1 MSNLQQ
7 QASDPNYSVW
17 VLASAGTG
25 KTKILTDRFLRLL
38 ITGVEPTNILC
49 LTFTN
54 AASIEMQA
62 RINSK
67 LKHLSLCDAEK
78 LENELFLM
86 SGNKPLPQEIE
97 NAKTL
102 YDKILNSNEPLNIYT
117 IHAFCQKILNTF
129 PLEAGIIPEFKILE
143 ETKLQDIFL
152 NIRNEIYLSDE
163 HNDLIKILLNRFHEI
178 TLQDIFTEIIEQK
191 IKFKKLFTH
200 KTIPKEISNKR
211 LALGEL
217 NNIYDKVKNLFAEYD
232 LEIEP
237 KEIFFTKDGKKR
249 KSLLSKELIRKYPK
263 LLLELEKITSEIY
276 RLDELRRIEELEY
289 HTNLLT
295 KLAYIILEKYDSYK
309 EENNLLDYDDLIYY
323 TEKLL
328 NNKTTHEWL
337 LHKLESEIN
346 HILVDEAQDT
356 SPQQWNIITTLITEF
371 NAVDKPQNVIPRP
384 RHGIQEKIKKDWI
397 PRSSRGM
404 TIFIVGDDKQSIFSF
419 QGADLHNFSL
429 VNEQL
434 KTNLTN
440 ANKKFKNITLECSY
454 RSCAEILQFT
464 HNVLK
469 NIKSSYP
476 GLFLSDNPLI
486 SSFRTHQGS
495 IAVWPLVT
503 SEKQEELFWALPE
516 DYKNS
521 KSAADLL
528 IEKIVNFIQEQ
539 IESKEILPS
548 TVSRI
553 SEKDFM
559 ILVRKR
565 DEFSNNLIKELSK
578 AKLKVEIS
586 DRINLKENLT
596 IMDLIS
602 IAKFVLLSDDD
613 LNLAGL
619 LKSPIIG
626 MNEEQLYELLV
637 NKTDNRPLRK
647 LAYREEFEGDTEHR
661 TASYTSVREDSS
673 TGSTYKLPLEVEFP
687 KRSNSLWDNLSAC
700 EEIYAKLN
708 SLIEIYKI
716 STVENFFD
724 LVVNNLNLR
733 EIYDDDMINELLT
746 LSKNYT
752 NDIDNS
758 LQGFIAWFENNDIYI
773 KRDMEHSDKIRVMTV
788 HGSKGLE
795 APIVILCDS
804 TTLSVSSN
812 KFIWDDKG
820 EVDLFQTSANK
831 EEFEGNTARSTAAYT
846 LVREDAS
853 TGLTYKLP
861 LEASYEIGRMF
872 FSANAAD
879 TPTFLQDLKEA
890 EKLKDLQEYIRLLY
904 VAMTRAKDRLI
915 ICGFSNKATAP
926 ENCWYEIVKQTF
938 D

>member
-17 VLASAGTG
+17 VSASAGTG

-38 ITGVEPTNILC
+38 ITGVEPVNILC

-78 LENELFLM
+78 LDNELFLM

-97 NAKTL
+97 NSKTL
-102 YDKILNSNEPLNIYT
+102 YDKILNSTEPLNIYT
-117 IHAFCQKILNTF
+117 IHAFCQKILKTF
-129 PLEAGIIPEFKILE
+129 PLEAGITPKFKILE

-191 IKFKKLFTH
+191 IKFKKLFIN
-200 KTIPKEISNKR
+200 KQIPKEIYNKR

-249 KSLLSKELIRKYPK
+249 KSFLSKELIRKYPK

-295 KLAYIILEKYDSYK
+295 KLAHIILKKYDSYK
-309 EENNLLDYDDLIYY
+309 QENNLLDYDDLIYY

-371 NAVDKPQNVIPRP
+371 NAANKPNN
-384 RHGIQEKIKKDWI
+384 
-397 PRSSRGM
+397 S
-404 TIFIVGDDKQSIFSF
+404 TFIVGDDKQSIFSF

-469 NIKSSYP
+469 NIKSNYP
-476 GLFLSDNPLI
+476 SLFLSDNPLI
-486 SSFRTHQGS
+486 SSFRTHQGLVT
-495 IAVWPLVT
+495 IWPLVT

-528 IEKIVNFIQEQ
+528 IEKIINFIQEQ

-548 TVSRI
+548 TASRI

-602 IAKFVLLSDDD
+602 VAKFVLLSDDD

-626 MNEEQLYELLV
+626 MNEKQLYELLV
-637 NKTDNRPLRK
+637 NKTD
-647 LAYREEFEGDTEHR
+647 
-661 TASYTSVREDSS
+661 
-673 TGSTYKLPLEVEFP
+673 
-687 KRSNSLWDNLSAC
+687 NSLWDNLSAC

-804 TTLSVSSN
+804 TTLPVSSN
-812 KFIWDDKG
+812 KFIWGDKG
-820 EVDLFQTSANK
+820 E
-831 EEFEGNTARSTAAYT
+831 
-846 LVREDAS
+846 
-853 TGLTYKLP
+853 
-861 LEASYEIGRMF
+861 MF

-879 TPTFLQDLKEA
+879 TPAFLQDLKEA
-890 EKLKDLQEYIRLLY
+890 EKLKDLKEYIRLLY

-915 ICGFSNKATAP
+915 ICGFSNKAAAP

-938 D
+938 N

>member
-17 VLASAGTG
+17 VSASAGTG

-38 ITGVEPTNILC
+38 IMGVEPTNILC

-117 IHAFCQKILNTF
+117 IHAFCQKTLNTF
-129 PLEAGIIPEFKILE
+129 PLEAGITPEFKILE

-191 IKFKKLFTH
+191 IKFKKLFIN
-200 KTIPKEISNKR
+200 KQIPKEISNKR

-249 KSLLSKELIRKYPK
+249 KSLLSKELTRTYPK
-263 LLLELEKITSEIY
+263 LLLELEKIISEIY

-295 KLAYIILEKYDSYK
+295 KLAHIILKKYDSYK
-309 EENNLLDYDDLIYY
+309 EANNLLDYDDLIYY

-371 NAVDKPQNVIPRP
+371 NAVDRQQNVIPWP
-384 RHGIQEKIKKDWI
+384 LHGIQKKIKKDWI
-397 PRSSRGM
+397 PLQARGM

-429 VNEQL
+429 VNECL
-434 KTNLTN
+434 KAKLTS
-440 ANKKFKNITLECSY
+440 ANKKFKNITLEYSY

-469 NIKSSYP
+469 NIKSNYP
-476 GLFLSDNPLI
+476 NLFLSNNPLI
-486 SSFRTHQGS
+486 YSFRTHQGS
-495 IAVWPLVT
+495 ITVWPLIT

-516 DYKNS
+516 DYENS

-528 IEKIVNFIQEQ
+528 IEKIINFIQEQ

-548 TVSRI
+548 TASRI

-578 AKLKVEIS
+578 AKLRVEIS
-586 DRINLKENLT
+586 DRINIKENLT

-626 MNEEQLYELLV
+626 MNEEQLYKLLV
-637 NKTDNRPLRK
+637 NKTD
-647 LAYREEFEGDTEHR
+647 
-661 TASYTSVREDSS
+661 
-673 TGSTYKLPLEVEFP
+673 
-687 KRSNSLWDNLSAC
+687 NSLWDNLSAC

-716 STVENFFD
+716 STVEHFFD

-733 EIYDDDMINELLT
+733 EIYDDTMINELLT
-746 LSKNYT
+746 LSKNYA

-804 TTLSVSSN
+804 TTLPVSSN

-820 EVDLFQTSANK
+820 E
-831 EEFEGNTARSTAAYT
+831 
-846 LVREDAS
+846 
-853 TGLTYKLP
+853 
-861 LEASYEIGRMF
+861 MF
-872 FSANAAD
+872 FSANIVD
-879 TPTFLQDLKEA
+879 TPEFLQELKEA

-915 ICGFSNKATAP
+915 ICGFSNKAAAP
-926 ENCWYEIVKQTF
+926 ENCWYEIAKQTF

>member
-1 MSNLQQ
+1 MSDLQRE
-7 QASDPNYSVW
+7 ASDPNYSVW
-17 VLASAGTG
+17 VSASAGTG

-38 ITGVEPTNILC
+38 ITGVEPSNILC

-54 AASIEMQA
+54 AAAIEMQV
-62 RINSK
+62 RINSR
-67 LKHLSLCDAEK
+67 LKYLSLCNAEK
-78 LENELFLM
+78 LEEALFLM
-86 SGNKPLPQEIE
+86 SGNKPSPQDTE

-102 YDKILNSNEPLNIYT
+102 YDKILNSNKLLNIYT

-129 PLEAGIIPEFKILE
+129 PLEASITPEFTILE

-163 HNDLIKILLNRFHEI
+163 HNDLMKILLNRFHEI
-178 TLQDIFTEIIEQK
+178 TLQDIFTEIIEQQ
-191 IKFKKLFTH
+191 IKFRKLFIN
-200 KTIPKEISNKR
+200 KQIPKEISNKR

-232 LEIEP
+232 VEIAP

-295 KLAYIILEKYDSYK
+295 KLAHIILKKYDSYK
-309 EENNLLDYDDLIYY
+309 KENNLLDYDDLIYY

-328 NNKTTHEWL
+328 NNKTTHKWL

-356 SPQQWNIITTLITEF
+356 SLSQWNIITTLITEF
-371 NAVDKPQNVIPRP
+371 NAVERP
-384 RHGIQEKIKKDWI
+384 NN
-397 PRSSRGM
+397 SV
-404 TIFIVGDDKQSIFSF
+404 FIVGDDKQSIFSF
-419 QGADLHNFSL
+419 QGADLRNFNL
-429 VNEQL
+429 VNERL
-434 KTNLTN
+434 KANLTN
-440 ANKKFKNITLECSY
+440 ANKKFKNITLEYSY
-454 RSCAEILQFT
+454 RSCTEILQFT
-464 HNVLK
+464 YNVLK
-469 NIKSSYP
+469 NIKSNYP
-476 GLFLSDNPLI
+476 SLFLANNPLI

-495 IAVWPLVT
+495 VTVWPLVT

-516 DYKNS
+516 DYENS

-528 IEKIVNFIQEQ
+528 IEKIVNFIKEQ
-539 IESKEILPS
+539 IESEEILPS
-548 TVSRI
+548 TANRI

-578 AKLKVEIS
+578 AKLKVEAS
-586 DRINLKENLT
+586 DRMNLKENLT

-602 IAKFVLLSDDD
+602 LAKFVLLPDDD

-626 MNEEQLYELLV
+626 ISEQQLYELLV
-637 NKTDNRPLRK
+637 NKN
-647 LAYREEFEGDTEHR
+647 E
-661 TASYTSVREDSS
+661 
-673 TGSTYKLPLEVEFP
+673 
-687 KRSNSLWDNLSAC
+687 NSLWDILSSH
-700 EEIYAKLN
+700 EEIYNKLD
-708 SLIEIYKI
+708 SLIAIYKI
-716 STVENFFD
+716 SIVENFFD
-724 LVVNNLNLR
+724 LVVHNLNLR
-733 EIYDDDMINELLT
+733 ELYDNDSDDMINELLT
-746 LSKNYT
+746 LSKNYA

-758 LQGFIAWFENNDIYI
+758 LQGFVTWFENNDIYI
-773 KRDMEHSDKIRVMTV
+773 KRDIEHSDKIRVMTV

-795 APIVILCDS
+795 TPIVILCDS
-804 TTLSVSSN
+804 TTLPISSN

-820 EVDLFQTSANK
+820 E
-831 EEFEGNTARSTAAYT
+831 
-846 LVREDAS
+846 
-853 TGLTYKLP
+853 
-861 LEASYEIGRMF
+861 MF

-879 TPTFLQDLKEA
+879 TPEFLQELKEA

-915 ICGFSNKATAP
+915 IYGFSNKSTTP
-926 ENCWYEIVKQTF
+926 ENCWYEIAKQTC
-938 D
+938 DQSLN

>member
-1 MSNLQQ
+1 MSDLQQ

-17 VLASAGTG
+17 VSASAGTG

-38 ITGVEPTNILC
+38 ITGVEPSNILC

-54 AASIEMQA
+54 AAAIEMQA
-62 RINSK
+62 RINSR
-67 LKHLSLCDAEK
+67 LKYLSLCNAEK
-78 LENELFLM
+78 LEEKLFLM
-86 SGNKPLPQEIE
+86 SGNKPSPQETE

-117 IHAFCQKILNTF
+117 IHAFCQKILKTF
-129 PLEAGIIPEFKILE
+129 PVEADITPEFKILE

-191 IKFKKLFTH
+191 IKFKKLFINTQ
-200 KTIPKEISNKR
+200 IPKEIYNKR
-211 LALGEL
+211 LALEEL

-295 KLAYIILEKYDSYK
+295 KLAHIILTKYDSYK

-356 SPQQWNIITTLITEF
+356 SPLQWNIITTLITEF
-371 NAVDKPQNVIPRP
+371 NAAYKPQNVIPWLD
-384 RHGIQEKIKKDWI
+384 HGIQEKIKKDWI
-397 PRSSRGM
+397 PLQARGM

-429 VNEQL
+429 VNEKL
-434 KTNLTN
+434 KANLTN
-440 ANKKFKNITLECSY
+440 ANKKFKNITLEYSY

-469 NIKSSYP
+469 NIKSDYP
-476 GLFLSDNPLI
+476 NLFPSDNPLI
-486 SSFRTHQGS
+486 SSFRTHQG
-495 IAVWPLVT
+495 IVTVWPLVT
-503 SEKQEELFWALPE
+503 SEKQEELFWVLPE
-516 DYKNS
+516 DYENS

-528 IEKIVNFIQEQ
+528 IEKIVNFIKEQ
-539 IESKEILPS
+539 IESEEILPS
-548 TVSRI
+548 TANRI

-586 DRINLKENLT
+586 DRMNLKENLT
-596 IMDLIS
+596 IMDLMS
-602 IAKFVLLSDDD
+602 VAKFVLLPDDD

-619 LKSPIIG
+619 LKSPIID
-626 MNEEQLYELLV
+626 MNEQQLYELLV
-637 NKTDNRPLRK
+637 NKND
-647 LAYREEFEGDTEHR
+647 
-661 TASYTSVREDSS
+661 
-673 TGSTYKLPLEVEFP
+673 
-687 KRSNSLWDNLSAC
+687 NSLWDNLSAY

-724 LVVNNLNLR
+724 LAVNNLNLR
-733 EIYDDDMINELLT
+733 ENLNAYNGDDSNNIINELLT
-746 LSKNYT
+746 LSKNYV

-758 LQGFIAWFENNDIYI
+758 LQGFVAWFENNDIYI
-773 KRDMEHSDKIRVMTV
+773 KHDMEHSDKIRVMTV

-804 TTLSVSSN
+804 TTLPVSSN

-820 EVDLFQTSANK
+820 E
-831 EEFEGNTARSTAAYT
+831 
-846 LVREDAS
+846 
-853 TGLTYKLP
+853 
-861 LEASYEIGRMF
+861 MF

-879 TPTFLQDLKEA
+879 TPRFLQELKEA

-904 VAMTRAKDRLI
+904 VAMTRAKDQLI
-915 ICGFSNKATAP
+915 ICGFSNKAAIP
-926 ENCWYEIVKQTF
+926 ENCWYEITKKTF
-938 D
+938 N

>member
-7 QASDPNYSVW
+7 QASDPNTSVW
-17 VLASAGTG
+17 VSASAGTG

-38 ITGVEPTNILC
+38 ITGVEPANILC

-62 RINSK
+62 RINSR
-67 LKHLSLCDAEK
+67 LKHLSLCDTKK
-78 LENELFLM
+78 LEEELFLI

-129 PLEAGIIPEFKILE
+129 PLEAGITPEFKILE

-152 NIRNEIYLSDE
+152 NIRNKIYLNDE

-200 KTIPKEISNKR
+200 KTIPNEIYNKR

-249 KSLLSKELIRKYPK
+249 KSLLSKELTRKYPK
-263 LLLELEKITSEIY
+263 LLLELEKIISEIY
-276 RLDELRRIEELEY
+276 RLEELRRIEELEY

-295 KLAYIILEKYDSYK
+295 KLAYIILKKYDSYK

-371 NAVDKPQNVIPRP
+371 NAVDKPSN
-384 RHGIQEKIKKDWI
+384 
-397 PRSSRGM
+397 S
-404 TIFIVGDDKQSIFSF
+404 TFIVGDDKQSIFSF

-440 ANKKFKNITLECSY
+440 ANKKVKNITLECSY

-469 NIKSSYP
+469 NIKSNYP
-476 GLFLSDNPLI
+476 DLFLSDNPLI

-495 IAVWPLVT
+495 ITVWSLVT
-503 SEKQEELFWALPE
+503 IEKQEELFWALPE

-521 KSAADLL
+521 KSVADLL
-528 IEKIVNFIQEQ
+528 IEKIVNFIKGQ

-548 TVSRI
+548 TSSRI

-565 DEFSNNLIKELSK
+565 DEFSNNLIKELNQ

-596 IMDLIS
+596 IMDLMS
-602 IAKFVLLSDDD
+602 VAKFVLLPEDD

-626 MNEEQLYELLV
+626 MNEQQLYELLV
-637 NKTDNRPLRK
+637 NKND
-647 LAYREEFEGDTEHR
+647 
-661 TASYTSVREDSS
+661 
-673 TGSTYKLPLEVEFP
+673 
-687 KRSNSLWDNLSAC
+687 NSLWDNLSAC

-716 STVENFFD
+716 STAKDFFD

-804 TTLSVSSN
+804 TTLPVSSN

-820 EVDLFQTSANK
+820 E
-831 EEFEGNTARSTAAYT
+831 
-846 LVREDAS
+846 
-853 TGLTYKLP
+853 
-861 LEASYEIGRMF
+861 MF

-879 TPTFLQDLKEA
+879 IPAFLQDLKEA

-915 ICGFSNKATAP
+915 ICGFSNKAAAP

-938 D
+938 N

>member
-17 VLASAGTG
+17 VSASAGTG

-38 ITGVEPTNILC
+38 ITGVEPSNILC

-129 PLEAGIIPEFKILE
+129 PLEAGITPEFKILE

-200 KTIPKEISNKR
+200 KTIPEEINNKR
-211 LALGEL
+211 FALGEL

-237 KEIFFTKDGKKR
+237 KEVFFTKDGKKR
-249 KSLLSKELIRKYPK
+249 KSFLSKELIRKYPK

-295 KLAYIILEKYDSYK
+295 KLAYIILKKYDSYK

-337 LHKLESEIN
+337 LHKLENEIN

-356 SPQQWNIITTLITEF
+356 SPVQWNIITILITEF
-371 NAVDKPQNVIPRP
+371 NAADKPSN
-384 RHGIQEKIKKDWI
+384 
-397 PRSSRGM
+397 S
-404 TIFIVGDDKQSIFSF
+404 TFIVGDDKQSIFSF

-434 KTNLTN
+434 KANLTN

-454 RSCAEILQFT
+454 RSCVEILQFT

-469 NIKSSYP
+469 NIKSNYP
-476 GLFLSDNPLI
+476 SLFLSDNPLI
-486 SSFRTHQGS
+486 SSFPTHQGS
-495 IAVWPLVT
+495 VTVWPLVT

-516 DYKNS
+516 DYENS

-539 IESKEILPS
+539 IKNEEILPS

-578 AKLKVEIS
+578 AKLKVEAS
-586 DRINLKENLT
+586 DRVNLKENLT
-596 IMDLIS
+596 IMDLMS
-602 IAKFVLLSDDD
+602 VAKFVLLPDDD

-626 MNEEQLYELLV
+626 ISERQLYELLV
-637 NKTDNRPLRK
+637 NKND
-647 LAYREEFEGDTEHR
+647 
-661 TASYTSVREDSS
+661 
-673 TGSTYKLPLEVEFP
+673 
-687 KRSNSLWDNLSAC
+687 NSLWDILSSH
-700 EEIYAKLN
+700 EDIYNKLT

-733 EIYDDDMINELLT
+733 EIYDDDSDDMINELLT
-746 LSKNYT
+746 LSKNYA

-758 LQGFIAWFENNDIYI
+758 LQGFVAWFENNDIYI

-804 TTLSVSSN
+804 TTLPISSN

-820 EVDLFQTSANK
+820 EVDLLHNEANK

-846 LVREDAS
+846 LVRADAS

-861 LEASYEIGRMF
+861 LEASYERGRMF

-879 TPTFLQDLKEA
+879 TPAFLQDLKEA

>member
-1 MSNLQQ
+1 MSDLQRD
-7 QASDPNYSVW
+7 ASDPNYSVW
-17 VLASAGTG
+17 VSASAGTG

-38 ITGVEPTNILC
+38 ITGVEPSNILC

-54 AASIEMQA
+54 AAAIEMQV
-62 RINSK
+62 RINSR
-67 LKHLSLCDAEK
+67 LKYLSLCNAEK
-78 LENELFLM
+78 LEAALFLM
-86 SGNKPLPQEIE
+86 SGNKPSPQDTE

-102 YDKILNSNEPLNIYT
+102 YDKILNSNKLLNIYT

-129 PLEAGIIPEFKILE
+129 PLEAGITPEFTILE

-163 HNDLIKILLNRFHEI
+163 HNDLMKILLNRFHEI
-178 TLQDIFTEIIEQK
+178 TLQDIFTEIIEQQ
-191 IKFKKLFTH
+191 IKFRKLFIN
-200 KTIPKEISNKR
+200 KQIPKEISNKR

-232 LEIEP
+232 VEIAP

-295 KLAYIILEKYDSYK
+295 KLAHIILKKYDSYK

-328 NNKTTHEWL
+328 NNKTTHKWL

-356 SPQQWNIITTLITEF
+356 SLSQWNIITTLITEF
-371 NAVDKPQNVIPRP
+371 NAVERP
-384 RHGIQEKIKKDWI
+384 NN
-397 PRSSRGM
+397 SV
-404 TIFIVGDDKQSIFSF
+404 FIVGDDKQSIFSF
-419 QGADLHNFSL
+419 QGADLRNFNL
-429 VNEQL
+429 VNERL
-434 KTNLTN
+434 KANLTN
-440 ANKKFKNITLECSY
+440 ANKKFKNITLEYSY
-454 RSCAEILQFT
+454 RSCTEILQFT
-464 HNVLK
+464 YNVLK
-469 NIKSSYP
+469 NIKSNYP
-476 GLFLSDNPLI
+476 SLFLANNPLI

-495 IAVWPLVT
+495 VTVWPLVT

-516 DYKNS
+516 DYENS

-528 IEKIVNFIQEQ
+528 IEKIVNFIKEQ
-539 IESKEILPS
+539 IESEEILPS
-548 TVSRI
+548 TANRI

-578 AKLKVEIS
+578 AKLKVEVS
-586 DRINLKENLT
+586 DRMNLKENLT

-602 IAKFVLLSDDD
+602 LAKFVLLPDDD

-626 MNEEQLYELLV
+626 ISEQQLYALLV
-637 NKTDNRPLRK
+637 NKS
-647 LAYREEFEGDTEHR
+647 E
-661 TASYTSVREDSS
+661 
-673 TGSTYKLPLEVEFP
+673 
-687 KRSNSLWDNLSAC
+687 NSLWDILSSH
-700 EEIYAKLN
+700 EEIYNKLD
-708 SLIEIYKI
+708 SLIAIYKI
-716 STVENFFD
+716 SIVENFFD
-724 LVVNNLNLR
+724 LVVHNLNLR
-733 EIYDDDMINELLT
+733 ELYDDDSDDMINELLT
-746 LSKNYT
+746 LSKNYA

-758 LQGFIAWFENNDIYI
+758 LQGFVAWFENNDIYI
-773 KRDMEHSDKIRVMTV
+773 KRDIEHSDKIRVMTV

-795 APIVILCDS
+795 TPIVILCDS
-804 TTLSVSSN
+804 TTLPISSN

-820 EVDLFQTSANK
+820 E
-831 EEFEGNTARSTAAYT
+831 
-846 LVREDAS
+846 
-853 TGLTYKLP
+853 
-861 LEASYEIGRMF
+861 MF

-879 TPTFLQDLKEA
+879 TPEFLQELKEA

-915 ICGFSNKATAP
+915 ICGFSNKSTTP
-926 ENCWYEIVKQTF
+926 KNCWYEIAKQTC
-938 D
+938 DQSLN

>member
-1 MSNLQQ
+1 MSDLQRD
-7 QASDPNYSVW
+7 ASDPNYSVW
-17 VLASAGTG
+17 VSASAGTG

-38 ITGVEPTNILC
+38 ITGVEPSNILC

-54 AASIEMQA
+54 AAAIEMQV
-62 RINSK
+62 RINSR
-67 LKHLSLCDAEK
+67 LKYLSLCNAEK
-78 LENELFLM
+78 LEAALFLM
-86 SGNKPLPQEIE
+86 SGNKPSPQDTE

-102 YDKILNSNEPLNIYT
+102 YDKILNSNKLLNIYT

-129 PLEAGIIPEFKILE
+129 PLEAGITPEFTILE

-163 HNDLIKILLNRFHEI
+163 HNDLMNILLNRFHEI
-178 TLQDIFTEIIEQK
+178 TLQDIFTEIIEQQ
-191 IKFKKLFTH
+191 IKFRKLFIN
-200 KTIPKEISNKR
+200 KQIPKEISNKR

-232 LEIEP
+232 VEIAP

-295 KLAYIILEKYDSYK
+295 KLAHIILKKYDSYK

-328 NNKTTHEWL
+328 NNKTTHKWL

-356 SPQQWNIITTLITEF
+356 SLSQWNIITTLITEF
-371 NAVDKPQNVIPRP
+371 NAVERP
-384 RHGIQEKIKKDWI
+384 NN
-397 PRSSRGM
+397 SV
-404 TIFIVGDDKQSIFSF
+404 FIVGDDKQSIFSF
-419 QGADLHNFSL
+419 QGADLRNFNL
-429 VNEQL
+429 VNERL
-434 KTNLTN
+434 KANLTN
-440 ANKKFKNITLECSY
+440 ANKKFKNITLEYSY
-454 RSCAEILQFT
+454 RSCTEILQFT
-464 HNVLK
+464 YNVLK
-469 NIKSSYP
+469 NIKSNYP
-476 GLFLSDNPLI
+476 SLFLANNPLI

-495 IAVWPLVT
+495 VTVWPLVT

-516 DYKNS
+516 DYENS

-528 IEKIVNFIQEQ
+528 IEKIVNFIKEQ
-539 IESKEILPS
+539 IESEEILPS
-548 TVSRI
+548 TANRI

-578 AKLKVEIS
+578 AKLKVEVS
-586 DRINLKENLT
+586 DRMNLKENLT

-602 IAKFVLLSDDD
+602 LAKFVLLPDDD

-626 MNEEQLYELLV
+626 ISEQQLYALLV
-637 NKTDNRPLRK
+637 NKS
-647 LAYREEFEGDTEHR
+647 E
-661 TASYTSVREDSS
+661 
-673 TGSTYKLPLEVEFP
+673 
-687 KRSNSLWDNLSAC
+687 NSLWDILSSH
-700 EEIYAKLN
+700 EEIYNKLD
-708 SLIEIYKI
+708 SLIAIYKI
-716 STVENFFD
+716 SIVENFFD
-724 LVVNNLNLR
+724 LVVHNLNLR
-733 EIYDDDMINELLT
+733 ELYDDDSDDMINELLT
-746 LSKNYT
+746 LSKNYA

-758 LQGFIAWFENNDIYI
+758 LQGFVAWFENNDIYI
-773 KRDMEHSDKIRVMTV
+773 KRDIEHSDKIRVMTV

-795 APIVILCDS
+795 TPIVILCDS
-804 TTLSVSSN
+804 TTLPISSN

-820 EVDLFQTSANK
+820 E
-831 EEFEGNTARSTAAYT
+831 
-846 LVREDAS
+846 
-853 TGLTYKLP
+853 
-861 LEASYEIGRMF
+861 MF

-879 TPTFLQDLKEA
+879 TPEFLQELKEA

-915 ICGFSNKATAP
+915 ICGFSNKSTTP
-926 ENCWYEIVKQTF
+926 KNCWYEIAKQTC
-938 D
+938 DQSLN

>member
-1 MSNLQQ
+1 MSDLQRE
-7 QASDPNYSVW
+7 ASDPNYSVW
-17 VLASAGTG
+17 VSASAGTG

-38 ITGVEPTNILC
+38 ITGVEPSNILC

-54 AASIEMQA
+54 AAAIEMQV
-62 RINSK
+62 RINSR
-67 LKHLSLCDAEK
+67 LKYLSLCNAEK
-78 LENELFLM
+78 LEEALFLM
-86 SGNKPLPQEIE
+86 SGNKPSPQETE

-102 YDKILNSNEPLNIYT
+102 YDKILNSNKLLNIYT

-129 PLEAGIIPEFKILE
+129 PLEAGITPEFKILE

-163 HNDLIKILLNRFHEI
+163 HNDLIKNLLNRFHEI

-191 IKFKKLFTH
+191 IKFRKLFIN
-200 KTIPKEISNKR
+200 KQIPKEISNKR

-232 LEIEP
+232 VEIAP

-249 KSLLSKELIRKYPK
+249 QSLLSKELIRKYPK

-295 KLAYIILEKYDSYK
+295 KLAHIILKKYDSYK

-328 NNKTTHEWL
+328 NNKTTHKWL
-337 LHKLESEIN
+337 LHKLENEIN
-346 HILVDEAQDT
+346 HILIDEAQDT
-356 SPQQWNIITTLITEF
+356 SPPQWNIITTLITEF
-371 NAVDKPQNVIPRP
+371 NAVERP
-384 RHGIQEKIKKDWI
+384 NN
-397 PRSSRGM
+397 SV
-404 TIFIVGDDKQSIFSF
+404 FIVGDDKQSIFSF
-419 QGADLHNFSL
+419 QGADLHNFNL
-429 VNEQL
+429 LNERL
-434 KTNLTN
+434 KANLTN
-440 ANKKFKNITLECSY
+440 ANKKFKNITLEYSY
-454 RSCAEILQFT
+454 RSCTEILQFT
-464 HNVLK
+464 YNVLK
-469 NIKSSYP
+469 NIKSNYP
-476 GLFLSDNPLI
+476 SLFLSNNPLI

-495 IAVWPLVT
+495 VTVWPLVT
-503 SEKQEELFWALPE
+503 SEKQEELFWALPA
-516 DYKNS
+516 DYENS

-528 IEKIVNFIQEQ
+528 IEKIVNFIKEQ
-539 IESKEILPS
+539 IESEEILPS
-548 TVSRI
+548 TANRI

-578 AKLKVEIS
+578 AKLKVEVS
-586 DRINLKENLT
+586 DRMNLKENLT

-602 IAKFVLLSDDD
+602 LAKFVLLPDDD
-613 LNLAGL
+613 LNLACL

-626 MNEEQLYELLV
+626 ISEQQLYKLLV
-637 NKTDNRPLRK
+637 NKS
-647 LAYREEFEGDTEHR
+647 E
-661 TASYTSVREDSS
+661 
-673 TGSTYKLPLEVEFP
+673 
-687 KRSNSLWDNLSAC
+687 NSLWDILSSH
-700 EEIYAKLN
+700 EEIYNKLD

-716 STVENFFD
+716 SIVENFFD
-724 LVVNNLNLR
+724 LVVHNLNLR
-733 EIYDDDMINELLT
+733 EIYDDDSDDMINELLT
-746 LSKNYT
+746 LSKNYA

-758 LQGFIAWFENNDIYI
+758 LQGFVAWFENNDIYI

-795 APIVILCDS
+795 TPIVILCDS
-804 TTLSVSSN
+804 TTLPISSN

-820 EVDLFQTSANK
+820 E
-831 EEFEGNTARSTAAYT
+831 
-846 LVREDAS
+846 
-853 TGLTYKLP
+853 
-861 LEASYEIGRMF
+861 MF

-879 TPTFLQDLKEA
+879 TPEFLQKLKEA

-915 ICGFSNKATAP
+915 ICGFSNKSTTP
-926 ENCWYEIVKQTF
+926 ENCWYEIAKQTCDKF
-938 D
+938 LN

>member
-1 MSNLQQ
+1 MSDLQRE
-7 QASDPNYSVW
+7 ASDPNYSVW
-17 VLASAGTG
+17 VSASAGTG

-38 ITGVEPTNILC
+38 ITGVEPSNILC

-54 AASIEMQA
+54 AAAIEMQV
-62 RINSK
+62 RINSR
-67 LKHLSLCDAEK
+67 LQYLSLCNAEK
-78 LENELFLM
+78 LEEALFLM
-86 SGNKPLPQEIE
+86 SGNKPSPQDTE

-102 YDKILNSNEPLNIYT
+102 YDKILNSNKLLNIYT

-129 PLEAGIIPEFKILE
+129 PSEAGITPEFTILE

-163 HNDLIKILLNRFHEI
+163 HNDLMKILLNRFHEI
-178 TLQDIFTEIIEQK
+178 TLQDIFTEIIEQQ
-191 IKFKKLFTH
+191 IKFRKLFIN
-200 KTIPKEISNKR
+200 KQIPKEISNKR

-232 LEIEP
+232 VEIAP

-295 KLAYIILEKYDSYK
+295 KLAHIILKKYDSYK

-328 NNKTTHEWL
+328 NNKTTHKWL

-356 SPQQWNIITTLITEF
+356 SLSQWNIITTLITEF
-371 NAVDKPQNVIPRP
+371 NAVERP
-384 RHGIQEKIKKDWI
+384 NN
-397 PRSSRGM
+397 SV
-404 TIFIVGDDKQSIFSF
+404 FIVGDDKQSIFSF
-419 QGADLHNFSL
+419 QGADLRNFNL
-429 VNEQL
+429 VNERL
-434 KTNLTN
+434 KANLTN
-440 ANKKFKNITLECSY
+440 ANKKFKNITLEYSY
-454 RSCAEILQFT
+454 RSCTEILQFT
-464 HNVLK
+464 YNVLK
-469 NIKSSYP
+469 NIKSNYP
-476 GLFLSDNPLI
+476 SLFLANNPLI

-495 IAVWPLVT
+495 VTVWPLVT

-516 DYKNS
+516 DYENS

-528 IEKIVNFIQEQ
+528 IEKIVNFIKEQ
-539 IESKEILPS
+539 IESEEILPS
-548 TVSRI
+548 TANRI

-578 AKLKVEIS
+578 AKLKVEVS
-586 DRINLKENLT
+586 DRMNLKENLT

-602 IAKFVLLSDDD
+602 LAKFVLLPDDD

-626 MNEEQLYELLV
+626 ISEQQLYELLV
-637 NKTDNRPLRK
+637 NKS
-647 LAYREEFEGDTEHR
+647 E
-661 TASYTSVREDSS
+661 
-673 TGSTYKLPLEVEFP
+673 
-687 KRSNSLWDNLSAC
+687 NSLWDILPSH
-700 EEIYAKLN
+700 EEIYNKLD

-716 STVENFFD
+716 SIVENFFD
-724 LVVNNLNLR
+724 LVVHNLNLR
-733 EIYDDDMINELLT
+733 ELYDDDSDDMINELLT
-746 LSKNYT
+746 LSKNYA

-758 LQGFIAWFENNDIYI
+758 LQGFVAWFENNDIYI
-773 KRDMEHSDKIRVMTV
+773 KRDIEHSDKIRVMTV

-795 APIVILCDS
+795 TPIVILCDS
-804 TTLSVSSN
+804 TTLPISSN

-820 EVDLFQTSANK
+820 E
-831 EEFEGNTARSTAAYT
+831 
-846 LVREDAS
+846 
-853 TGLTYKLP
+853 
-861 LEASYEIGRMF
+861 MF

-879 TPTFLQDLKEA
+879 TPEFLQELKEA

-915 ICGFSNKATAP
+915 ICGFSNKSTTP
-926 ENCWYEIVKQTF
+926 KNCWYEIAKQTC
-938 D
+938 DQSLN

>member
-1 MSNLQQ
+1 MSDLQRE
-7 QASDPNYSVW
+7 ASDPNYSVW
-17 VLASAGTG
+17 VSASAGTG

-38 ITGVEPTNILC
+38 ITGVEPSNILC

-54 AASIEMQA
+54 AAAIEMQV
-62 RINSK
+62 RINSR
-67 LKHLSLCDAEK
+67 LKYLSLCNAEK
-78 LENELFLM
+78 LEEALFLM
-86 SGNKPLPQEIE
+86 SGNKPSPQDTE

-102 YDKILNSNEPLNIYT
+102 YDKILNSNKLLNIYT

-129 PLEAGIIPEFKILE
+129 PSEAGITPEFTILE

-163 HNDLIKILLNRFHEI
+163 HNDLMKILLNRFHEI
-178 TLQDIFTEIIEQK
+178 TLQDIFTEIIEQQ
-191 IKFKKLFTH
+191 IKFRKLFIN
-200 KTIPKEISNKR
+200 KQIPKEISNKR

-232 LEIEP
+232 VEIAP

-295 KLAYIILEKYDSYK
+295 KLAHIILKKYDSYK

-328 NNKTTHEWL
+328 NNKTTHKWL

-356 SPQQWNIITTLITEF
+356 SLSQWNIITTLITEF
-371 NAVDKPQNVIPRP
+371 NAVERP
-384 RHGIQEKIKKDWI
+384 NN
-397 PRSSRGM
+397 SV
-404 TIFIVGDDKQSIFSF
+404 FIVGDDKQSIFSF
-419 QGADLHNFSL
+419 QGADLRNFNL
-429 VNEQL
+429 VNERL
-434 KTNLTN
+434 KANLTN
-440 ANKKFKNITLECSY
+440 ANKKFKNITLEYSY
-454 RSCAEILQFT
+454 RSCTEILQFT
-464 HNVLK
+464 YNVLK
-469 NIKSSYP
+469 NIKSNYP
-476 GLFLSDNPLI
+476 SLFLANNPLI

-495 IAVWPLVT
+495 VTVWPLVT

-516 DYKNS
+516 DYENS

-528 IEKIVNFIQEQ
+528 IEKIVNFIKEQ
-539 IESKEILPS
+539 IESEEILPS
-548 TVSRI
+548 TANRI

-578 AKLKVEIS
+578 AKLKVEVS
-586 DRINLKENLT
+586 DRMNLKENLT

-602 IAKFVLLSDDD
+602 LAKFVLLPDDD

-626 MNEEQLYELLV
+626 ISEQQLYKLLV
-637 NKTDNRPLRK
+637 NK
-647 LAYREEFEGDTEHR
+647 RE
-661 TASYTSVREDSS
+661 
-673 TGSTYKLPLEVEFP
+673 
-687 KRSNSLWDNLSAC
+687 NSLWDILPSH
-700 EEIYAKLN
+700 EEIYNKLD
-708 SLIEIYKI
+708 SLIEIYKTSI
-716 STVENFFD
+716 VENFFD
-724 LVVNNLNLR
+724 LVVHNLNLR
-733 EIYDDDMINELLT
+733 ELYDDDSDDMINELLT
-746 LSKNYT
+746 LSKNYA

-758 LQGFIAWFENNDIYI
+758 LQGFVAWFENNDIYI
-773 KRDMEHSDKIRVMTV
+773 KRDIEHSDKIRVMTV

-795 APIVILCDS
+795 TPIVILCDS
-804 TTLSVSSN
+804 TTLPISSN

-820 EVDLFQTSANK
+820 E
-831 EEFEGNTARSTAAYT
+831 
-846 LVREDAS
+846 
-853 TGLTYKLP
+853 
-861 LEASYEIGRMF
+861 MF

-879 TPTFLQDLKEA
+879 TPEFLQELKEA

-915 ICGFSNKATAP
+915 ICGFSNKSTTP
-926 ENCWYEIVKQTF
+926 KNCWYEIAKQTC
-938 D
+938 DQSLN

>member
-1 MSNLQQ
+1 MSDLQRE
-7 QASDPNYSVW
+7 ASDPNYSVW
-17 VLASAGTG
+17 VSASAGTG

-38 ITGVEPTNILC
+38 IKGVEPSNILC

-54 AASIEMQA
+54 AAAVEMQA

-67 LKHLSLCDAEK
+67 LKHLSLCNAEK
-78 LENELFLM
+78 LEEELFLM
-86 SGNKPLPQEIE
+86 LGNKPLSQEIE

-117 IHAFCQKILNTF
+117 IHAFCQKILKTF
-129 PLEAGIIPEFKILE
+129 PLEAGITPEFKILE

-200 KTIPKEISNKR
+200 ETIPEEIQNKR

-217 NNIYDKVKNLFAEYD
+217 NNIYDKVKNLFVEYD

-249 KSLLSKELIRKYPK
+249 KSFLSKELIRKYPK

-295 KLAYIILEKYDSYK
+295 KLAYIILKKYDSYK

-328 NNKTTHEWL
+328 NNKATHEWL

-356 SPQQWNIITTLITEF
+356 SPPQWNIITTLITEF
-371 NAVDKPQNVIPRP
+371 NAIDKPNNSV
-384 RHGIQEKIKKDWI
+384 
-397 PRSSRGM
+397 
-404 TIFIVGDDKQSIFSF
+404 FIVGDDKQSIFSF
-419 QGADLHNFSL
+419 QGADLRNFSL

-434 KTNLTN
+434 KANLTH
-440 ANKKFKNITLECSY
+440 ANKKFKNITLEYSY

-464 HNVLK
+464 HYVLK
-469 NIKSSYP
+469 NIKSDYP
-476 GLFLSDNPLI
+476 NLFFPDNPLI
-486 SSFRTHQGS
+486 SSFRTHQGTVT
-495 IAVWPLVT
+495 VWPLVT

-516 DYKNS
+516 DYENS

-528 IEKIVNFIQEQ
+528 IEKIVNFIKEK

-548 TVSRI
+548 TICAMKSGYTKINLEKSKESVSQGAERILNVQHPRDYKDDSANFSSSLSI

-565 DEFSNNLIKELSK
+565 DKFSNNLIKELSK

-586 DRINLKENLT
+586 DRINLKDHLS
-596 IMDLIS
+596 IMDLMS
-602 IAKFVLLSDDD
+602 VAKFVLLPDDD
-613 LNLAGL
+613 LNLACL

-626 MNEEQLYELLV
+626 INEQPLYELLI
-637 NKTDNRPLRK
+637 NKKD
-647 LAYREEFEGDTEHR
+647 E
-661 TASYTSVREDSS
+661 
-673 TGSTYKLPLEVEFP
+673 
-687 KRSNSLWDNLSAC
+687 SLWDNLSSYHD
-700 EEIYAKLN
+700 IYEKLN
-708 SLIEIYKI
+708 SLIEIYKA
-716 STVENFFD
+716 STAENFFT
-724 LVVNNLNLR
+724 LVVNSLNLR
-733 EIYDDDMINELLT
+733 KLL
-746 LSKNYT
+746 N
-752 NDIDNS
+752 
-758 LQGFIAWFENNDIYI
+758 
-773 KRDMEHSDKIRVMTV
+773 V
-788 HGSKGLE
+788 H
-795 APIVILCDS
+795 
-804 TTLSVSSN
+804 
-812 KFIWDDKG
+812 
-820 EVDLFQTSANK
+820 
-831 EEFEGNTARSTAAYT
+831 
-846 LVREDAS
+846 
-853 TGLTYKLP
+853 
-861 LEASYEIGRMF
+861 
-872 FSANAAD
+872 
-879 TPTFLQDLKEA
+879 
-890 EKLKDLQEYIRLLY
+890 
-904 VAMTRAKDRLI
+904 
-915 ICGFSNKATAP
+915 
-926 ENCWYEIVKQTF
+926 
-938 D
+938 

>member
-1 MSNLQQ
+1 MSDLQRE
-7 QASDPNYSVW
+7 ASDPNYSVW
-17 VLASAGTG
+17 VSASAGTG

-38 ITGVEPTNILC
+38 ITGVEPSNILC

-54 AASIEMQA
+54 AAAIEMQV
-62 RINSK
+62 RINSR
-67 LKHLSLCDAEK
+67 LKYLSLCNAEK
-78 LENELFLM
+78 LEEALFLM
-86 SGNKPLPQEIE
+86 SGNKPSPQDTE

-102 YDKILNSNEPLNIYT
+102 YDKILNSNKLLNIYT

-129 PLEAGIIPEFKILE
+129 PLEAGITPEFKILE

-163 HNDLIKILLNRFHEI
+163 HNDLMKILLNRFHEI

-191 IKFKKLFTH
+191 IKFRKLFIN
-200 KTIPKEISNKR
+200 KQIPKEISNKR

-217 NNIYDKVKNLFAEYD
+217 NNIYDKVTNLFAEYD
-232 LEIEP
+232 VEIAP

-295 KLAYIILEKYDSYK
+295 KLAHIILKKYDSYK

-323 TEKLL
+323 TEQLL
-328 NNKTTHEWL
+328 NNKTTHKWL

-356 SPQQWNIITTLITEF
+356 SPSQWNIITTLITEF
-371 NAVDKPQNVIPRP
+371 NAVERP
-384 RHGIQEKIKKDWI
+384 NN
-397 PRSSRGM
+397 SV
-404 TIFIVGDDKQSIFSF
+404 FIVGDDKQSIFSF
-419 QGADLHNFSL
+419 QGADLHNFNL
-429 VNEQL
+429 VNERL
-434 KTNLTN
+434 KANLTN
-440 ANKKFKNITLECSY
+440 ANKKFKNITLEYSY
-454 RSCAEILQFT
+454 RSCTEILQFT
-464 HNVLK
+464 YNVLK
-469 NIKSSYP
+469 NIKSNYP
-476 GLFLSDNPLI
+476 SLFLSNNPLI

-495 IAVWPLVT
+495 VTVWPLVT

-528 IEKIVNFIQEQ
+528 IEKIVNFIKEQ
-539 IESKEILPS
+539 IESEEILPS
-548 TVSRI
+548 TANRI

-565 DEFSNNLIKELSK
+565 DEFSKNLIKELSK
-578 AKLKVEIS
+578 AKLKVEVS
-586 DRINLKENLT
+586 DRMNLKENLT

-602 IAKFVLLSDDD
+602 LAKFVLLPDDD

-626 MNEEQLYELLV
+626 ISEQQLYELLV
-637 NKTDNRPLRK
+637 NKS
-647 LAYREEFEGDTEHR
+647 E
-661 TASYTSVREDSS
+661 
-673 TGSTYKLPLEVEFP
+673 
-687 KRSNSLWDNLSAC
+687 NSLWDILSSH
-700 EEIYAKLN
+700 EEIYNKLD

-716 STVENFFD
+716 SLVENFFD
-724 LVVNNLNLR
+724 LVVHNLNLR
-733 EIYDDDMINELLT
+733 EIYDDDSDDMINELLT
-746 LSKNYT
+746 LSKNYA

-758 LQGFIAWFENNDIYI
+758 LQGFVAWFENNDIYI
-773 KRDMEHSDKIRVMTV
+773 KRDIEHSDKIRVMTV

-795 APIVILCDS
+795 TPIVILCDS
-804 TTLSVSSN
+804 TTLPISSN

-820 EVDLFQTSANK
+820 E
-831 EEFEGNTARSTAAYT
+831 
-846 LVREDAS
+846 
-853 TGLTYKLP
+853 
-861 LEASYEIGRMF
+861 MF
-872 FSANAAD
+872 FSANAAAD
-879 TPTFLQDLKEA
+879 TPEFLQELKEA

-915 ICGFSNKATAP
+915 ICGFSNKSTTS
-926 ENCWYEIVKQTF
+926 ENCWYEMAKQTC
-938 D
+938 DKSLN

>member
-17 VLASAGTG
+17 VSASAGTG

-54 AASIEMQA
+54 AAVIEMQA

-129 PLEAGIIPEFKILE
+129 PLEAGITPEFKILE
-143 ETKLQDIFL
+143 DTKLQDIFL

-200 KTIPKEISNKR
+200 KTIPNEIYNKR

-232 LEIEP
+232 LAIEP

-249 KSLLSKELIRKYPK
+249 KSLLSKELTRKYPK
-263 LLLELEKITSEIY
+263 LLLELEKIISEIY
-276 RLDELRRIEELEY
+276 RLDELHRIEKLEY

-295 KLAYIILEKYDSYK
+295 KLAHIILRKYDSYK

-337 LHKLESEIN
+337 LHKLENEIN

-356 SPQQWNIITTLITEF
+356 SPPQWNIIITLITAF
-371 NAVDKPQNVIPRP
+371 NAADKPSN
-384 RHGIQEKIKKDWI
+384 
-397 PRSSRGM
+397 S
-404 TIFIVGDDKQSIFSF
+404 TFIVGDDKQSIFSF

-429 VNEQL
+429 VKEQL
-434 KTNLTN
+434 KANLTS
-440 ANKKFKNITLECSY
+440 ANKKFKNITLESSY

-469 NIKSSYP
+469 NIKSNYP
-476 GLFLSDNPLI
+476 SLFLADNPLI
-486 SSFRTHQGS
+486 SSFRTHQGLVT
-495 IAVWPLVT
+495 IWPLVM
-503 SEKQEELFWALPE
+503 SEKQEELFWALPK
-516 DYKNS
+516 DYENS

-548 TVSRI
+548 TVSKI

-578 AKLKVEIS
+578 AKLNVEIS
-586 DRINLKENLT
+586 DRINIKENLT
-596 IMDLIS
+596 IMDLMS
-602 IAKFVLLSDDD
+602 VAKFVLLPDDD

-626 MNEEQLYELLV
+626 INEKQLYELLV
-637 NKTDNRPLRK
+637 NKND
-647 LAYREEFEGDTEHR
+647 
-661 TASYTSVREDSS
+661 
-673 TGSTYKLPLEVEFP
+673 
-687 KRSNSLWDNLSAC
+687 NSLWDNLSAC
-700 EEIYAKLN
+700 EEIYAKFN

-724 LVVNNLNLR
+724 LVVKNLNLR
-733 EIYDDDMINELLT
+733 EIYDDDNDDMINELLT
-746 LSKNYT
+746 LSKNYA

-758 LQGFIAWFENNDIYI
+758 LQGFVAWFENNYIYI

-788 HGSKGLE
+788 HSSKGLE

-804 TTLSVSSN
+804 TTLPVSSN
-812 KFIWDDKG
+812 QFIWDDKG
-820 EVDLFQTSANK
+820 E
-831 EEFEGNTARSTAAYT
+831 
-846 LVREDAS
+846 
-853 TGLTYKLP
+853 
-861 LEASYEIGRMF
+861 MF
-872 FSANAAD
+872 FSANIVD
-879 TPTFLQDLKEA
+879 TPEFLQELKEA
-890 EKLKDLQEYIRLLY
+890 KKLQDLQEYIRLLY

-915 ICGFSNKATAP
+915 ICGFSNKSNTP

>member
-1 MSNLQQ
+1 
-7 QASDPNYSVW
+7 
-17 VLASAGTG
+17 
-25 KTKILTDRFLRLL
+25 
-38 ITGVEPTNILC
+38 
-49 LTFTN
+49 
-54 AASIEMQA
+54 
-62 RINSK
+62 
-67 LKHLSLCDAEK
+67 
-78 LENELFLM
+78 
-86 SGNKPLPQEIE
+86 
-97 NAKTL
+97 
-102 YDKILNSNEPLNIYT
+102 
-117 IHAFCQKILNTF
+117 
-129 PLEAGIIPEFKILE
+129 
-143 ETKLQDIFL
+143 
-152 NIRNEIYLSDE
+152 
-163 HNDLIKILLNRFHEI
+163 
-178 TLQDIFTEIIEQK
+178 
-191 IKFKKLFTH
+191 
-200 KTIPKEISNKR
+200 
-211 LALGEL
+211 
-217 NNIYDKVKNLFAEYD
+217 
-232 LEIEP
+232 
-237 KEIFFTKDGKKR
+237 
-249 KSLLSKELIRKYPK
+249 
-263 LLLELEKITSEIY
+263 
-276 RLDELRRIEELEY
+276 
-289 HTNLLT
+289 
-295 KLAYIILEKYDSYK
+295 
-309 EENNLLDYDDLIYY
+309 
-323 TEKLL
+323 
-328 NNKTTHEWL
+328 
-337 LHKLESEIN
+337 
-346 HILVDEAQDT
+346 
-356 SPQQWNIITTLITEF
+356 
-371 NAVDKPQNVIPRP
+371 
-384 RHGIQEKIKKDWI
+384 
-397 PRSSRGM
+397 M
-404 TIFIVGDDKQSIFSF
+404 TI
-419 QGADLHNFSL
+419 
-429 VNEQL
+429 
-434 KTNLTN
+434 
-440 ANKKFKNITLECSY
+440 
-454 RSCAEILQFT
+454 
-464 HNVLK
+464 
-469 NIKSSYP
+469 
-476 GLFLSDNPLI
+476 
-486 SSFRTHQGS
+486 
-495 IAVWPLVT
+495 WPLVT

-516 DYKNS
+516 DYENS

-548 TVSRI
+548 TANRI

-602 IAKFVLLSDDD
+602 VAKFVLLSDDD

-626 MNEEQLYELLV
+626 MNEKQLYELLV

-647 LAYREEFEGDTEHR
+647 RGFREEFEGDTEHR

-700 EEIYAKLN
+700 EGIYAKLN

-804 TTLSVSSN
+804 TTLPVSSN
-812 KFIWDDKG
+812 KFIWDD
-820 EVDLFQTSANK
+820 
-831 EEFEGNTARSTAAYT
+831 
-846 LVREDAS
+846 
-853 TGLTYKLP
+853 TGK
-861 LEASYEIGRMF
+861 MF

-879 TPTFLQDLKEA
+879 TPEFLQTLKEA

-904 VAMTRAKDRLI
+904 VALTRAKDRLI
-915 ICGFSNKATAP
+915 ICGFSNKAAAP
-926 ENCWYEIVKQTF
+926 ENCWYEIAKQTF

>member
-1 MSNLQQ
+1 MSDLQQ

-17 VLASAGTG
+17 VSASAGTG

-38 ITGVEPTNILC
+38 ITGVEPSNILC

-54 AASIEMQA
+54 AAAVEMQA
-62 RINSK
+62 RINSR
-67 LKHLSLCDAEK
+67 LKYLSLCNAEK
-78 LENELFLM
+78 LEKELFLM
-86 SGNKPLPQEIE
+86 SGDKPSPQETE

-102 YDKILNSNEPLNIYT
+102 YNKILNSNEPLNIYT
-117 IHAFCQKILNTF
+117 IHAFCQKILKIF
-129 PLEAGIIPEFKILE
+129 PLEAGITPEFKILE

-152 NIRNEIYLSDE
+152 NIRNELYLSDE
-163 HNDLIKILLNRFHEI
+163 HNDLIKVLLNRFHEI

-200 KTIPKEISNKR
+200 KTISKEISNKR
-211 LALGEL
+211 LALGQL
-217 NNIYDKVKNLFAEYD
+217 NNIYDEIENLFAEYD
-232 LEIEP
+232 LEI
-237 KEIFFTKDGKKR
+237 KAQEIFFTKDGKKR
-249 KSLLSKELIRKYPK
+249 KSLLSKELTRKYPK

-295 KLAYIILEKYDSYK
+295 KLAHIILKKYDSYK

-328 NNKTTHEWL
+328 NNKTMHKWL

-356 SPQQWNIITTLITEF
+356 SPPQWNIITTLITEF
-371 NAVDKPQNVIPRP
+371 NAADKQQNVIPWLV
-384 RHGIQEKIKKDWI
+384 HSIQEKIKKDWI
-397 PRSSRGM
+397 PRFDRGM

-434 KTNLTN
+434 KANLTST
-440 ANKKFKNITLECSY
+440 NKKFKNITLEYSY

-469 NIKSSYP
+469 NIKSDYP
-476 GLFLSDNPLI
+476 SLFLSNNPLI
-486 SSFRTHQGS
+486 SSLRTHQG
-495 IAVWPLVT
+495 IITVWPLVI

-516 DYKNS
+516 DYENS

-528 IEKIVNFIQEQ
+528 IKKIVNFIKEQ

-548 TVSRI
+548 TASRI
-553 SEKDFM
+553 YEKDFM

-565 DEFSNNLIKELSK
+565 DEFSNNLIKELSR

-602 IAKFVLLSDDD
+602 VAKFVLLPDDD

-626 MNEEQLYELLV
+626 MNEQQLYELLV
-637 NKTDNRPLRK
+637 NKND
-647 LAYREEFEGDTEHR
+647 
-661 TASYTSVREDSS
+661 
-673 TGSTYKLPLEVEFP
+673 
-687 KRSNSLWDNLSAC
+687 NSLWDNLSAY
-700 EEIYAKLN
+700 EEIYTKLN

-733 EIYDDDMINELLT
+733 EIFYAYNGDDSDDMINELLT
-746 LSKNYT
+746 LSKNYV

-773 KRDMEHSDKIRVMTV
+773 KRDMKHSDKIRVMTI

-795 APIVILCDS
+795 TPIVILCDS
-804 TTLSVSSN
+804 TTLPISSN

-820 EVDLFQTSANK
+820 E
-831 EEFEGNTARSTAAYT
+831 
-846 LVREDAS
+846 
-853 TGLTYKLP
+853 
-861 LEASYEIGRMF
+861 MF
-872 FSANAAD
+872 FSANIVD
-879 TPTFLQDLKEA
+879 TPTFLQKLKDA

-904 VAMTRAKDRLI
+904 VAMTRAKDQLI
-915 ICGFSNKATAP
+915 ICGFSNKAAIP
-926 ENCWYEIVKQTF
+926 ENCWYEITKKTF
-938 D
+938 N

>member
-1 MSNLQQ
+1 MSDLQQ

-17 VLASAGTG
+17 VSASAGTG

-54 AASIEMQA
+54 AAAVEMQA

-67 LKHLSLCDAEK
+67 LKNLSLCDVEK
-78 LENELFLM
+78 LEEKIFLM
-86 SGNKPLPQEIE
+86 TGHKPLSLEIE

-102 YDKILNSNEPLNIYT
+102 YDKLLNSNEPLNIYT
-117 IHAFCQKILNTF
+117 IHAFCQKILKTF
-129 PLEAGIIPEFKILE
+129 PLEAGITPEFKILE

-152 NIRNEIYLSDE
+152 NIRNEIYLNDE

-200 KTIPKEISNKR
+200 KTIPEEIHNKR

-217 NNIYDKVKNLFAEYD
+217 NNIYDKVKNLFLEYD
-232 LEIEP
+232 LETEP
-237 KEIFFTKDGKKR
+237 KELFFTKDGKKR

-295 KLAYIILEKYDSYK
+295 KLAHIILKKYDSYK

-337 LHKLESEIN
+337 VHKLENEIN

-356 SPQQWNIITTLITEF
+356 SPPQWNIITTLITEF
-371 NAVDKPQNVIPRP
+371 NAADKPSN
-384 RHGIQEKIKKDWI
+384 
-397 PRSSRGM
+397 S
-404 TIFIVGDDKQSIFSF
+404 TFIVGDDKQSIFSF
-419 QGADLHNFSL
+419 QGADLANFSL
-429 VNEQL
+429 VNERL
-434 KTNLTN
+434 KANLTS

-464 HNVLK
+464 HHVLK
-469 NIKSSYP
+469 NIKSNYP
-476 GLFLSDNPLI
+476 NLFLSDNPLI

-495 IAVWPLVT
+495 VTVWPLVT

-516 DYKNS
+516 DYENS

-528 IEKIVNFIQEQ
+528 IEKIVNFIKEQ
-539 IESKEILPS
+539 IENKEILPS
-548 TVSRI
+548 TASRI

-578 AKLKVEIS
+578 AKLKVEAS
-586 DRINLKENLT
+586 DRVNLKENLT

-602 IAKFVLLSDDD
+602 VAKFVLLPDDD

-626 MNEEQLYELLV
+626 ISEQQLYELLV
-637 NKTDNRPLRK
+637 NKSD
-647 LAYREEFEGDTEHR
+647 
-661 TASYTSVREDSS
+661 
-673 TGSTYKLPLEVEFP
+673 
-687 KRSNSLWDNLSAC
+687 NSLWDILSSH
-700 EEIYAKLN
+700 EEIYNKLD
-708 SLIEIYKI
+708 SLIKIYKI
-716 STVENFFD
+716 STAEDFFD
-724 LVVNNLNLR
+724 LAVNNLNLR
-733 EIYDDDMINELLT
+733 EIYDYDSDDMINELLK
-746 LSKNYT
+746 LSKNYA

-758 LQGFIAWFENNDIYI
+758 LQGFVTWFENNNITV

-804 TTLSVSSN
+804 TTLPVSSN

-820 EVDLFQTSANK
+820 EADLLQMPANK
-831 EEFEGNTARSTAAYT
+831 EEFEGNTEHSTAAYT
-846 LVREDAS
+846 SVREDAS

-861 LEASYEIGRMF
+861 LEASYARGRMF

-879 TPTFLQDLKEA
+879 TPEFLQTLKEA

-904 VAMTRAKDRLI
+904 VAMTRAKDHLI
-915 ICGFSNKATAP
+915 ICGFSSKAATP
-926 ENCWYEIVKQTF
+926 ENCWYEMTKQIF
-938 D
+938 N

>member
-17 VLASAGTG
+17 VSASAGTG

-38 ITGVEPTNILC
+38 IMGVEPTNILC

-129 PLEAGIIPEFKILE
+129 PLEAGITPEFKILE

-163 HNDLIKILLNRFHEI
+163 HNNLIKILLNRFHEI

-191 IKFKKLFTH
+191 IKFKKLFIN
-200 KTIPKEISNKR
+200 KQIPKEISNKR

-249 KSLLSKELIRKYPK
+249 KSLLSKELTRKYPK
-263 LLLELEKITSEIY
+263 LLLELEKIISEIY

-295 KLAYIILEKYDSYK
+295 KLAHIILKKYDSYK

-371 NAVDKPQNVIPRP
+371 NAVDRQQNVIPWP
-384 RHGIQEKIKKDWI
+384 LHGIQKKIKKDWI
-397 PRSSRGM
+397 PLQARGM

-429 VNEQL
+429 VNECL
-434 KTNLTN
+434 KAKLTS
-440 ANKKFKNITLECSY
+440 ANKKFKNITLEYSY

-469 NIKSSYP
+469 NIKSNYP
-476 GLFLSDNPLI
+476 NLFLSNNPLI

-495 IAVWPLVT
+495 ITVWPLIT

-516 DYKNS
+516 DYENS

-528 IEKIVNFIQEQ
+528 IEKIINFIQEQ

-548 TVSRI
+548 TASRI

-565 DEFSNNLIKELSK
+565 DELSNNLIKELSK

-586 DRINLKENLT
+586 DRINIKENLT

-626 MNEEQLYELLV
+626 MNEEQLYKLLV
-637 NKTDNRPLRK
+637 NKTD
-647 LAYREEFEGDTEHR
+647 
-661 TASYTSVREDSS
+661 
-673 TGSTYKLPLEVEFP
+673 
-687 KRSNSLWDNLSAC
+687 NSLWDNLSAC

-733 EIYDDDMINELLT
+733 EIYDDNMINELLT
-746 LSKNYT
+746 LSKNYA

-804 TTLSVSSN
+804 TTLPVSSN

-820 EVDLFQTSANK
+820 E
-831 EEFEGNTARSTAAYT
+831 
-846 LVREDAS
+846 
-853 TGLTYKLP
+853 
-861 LEASYEIGRMF
+861 MF
-872 FSANAAD
+872 FSANIVD
-879 TPTFLQDLKEA
+879 TPEFLQALKEA

-915 ICGFSNKATAP
+915 ICGFSNKAAAP
-926 ENCWYEIVKQTF
+926 ENCWYEIAKQTF

>member
-1 MSNLQQ
+1 MSDLQKE
-7 QASDPNYSVW
+7 ASDPNYSVW
-17 VLASAGTG
+17 VSASAGTG

-38 ITGVEPTNILC
+38 ITGVEPSNILC

-54 AASIEMQA
+54 AAAIEMQV
-62 RINSK
+62 RINSS
-67 LKHLSLCDAEK
+67 LKYLSLCNAEK
-78 LENELFLM
+78 LEEALFLM
-86 SGNKPLPQEIE
+86 SGNKPSPQETE

-102 YDKILNSNEPLNIYT
+102 YDKILNSNKLLNIYT
-117 IHAFCQKILNTF
+117 IHAFCQKILKTF
-129 PLEAGIIPEFKILE
+129 PLEAGITPEFKILE

-191 IKFKKLFTH
+191 IKFRKLFIN
-200 KTIPKEISNKR
+200 KQIPKEISNKR

-232 LEIEP
+232 LEIAP

-249 KSLLSKELIRKYPK
+249 QSLLSKELIRKYPK
-263 LLLELEKITSEIY
+263 LLLELEKITYEIY

-295 KLAYIILEKYDSYK
+295 KLAHIILKKYDSYK

-356 SPQQWNIITTLITEF
+356 SPPQWNIITTLITEF
-371 NAVDKPQNVIPRP
+371 NAVERLNNSV
-384 RHGIQEKIKKDWI
+384 
-397 PRSSRGM
+397 
-404 TIFIVGDDKQSIFSF
+404 FIVGDDKQSIFSF
-419 QGADLHNFSL
+419 QGADLHNFNL

-434 KTNLTN
+434 KANLTN
-440 ANKKFKNITLECSY
+440 ANKKFKNITLEYSY

-464 HNVLK
+464 YNVLK
-469 NIKSSYP
+469 NIKSNYP
-476 GLFLSDNPLI
+476 SLFLSNNPSI

-495 IAVWPLVT
+495 VTVWPLVT

-516 DYKNS
+516 DYENS

-528 IEKIVNFIQEQ
+528 IAKIVNFIKEQ
-539 IESKEILPS
+539 IESEEILPS
-548 TVSRI
+548 TANRI

-578 AKLKVEIS
+578 AKLKVEVS
-586 DRINLKENLT
+586 DRMNLKENLT

-602 IAKFVLLSDDD
+602 LAKFVLLPDDD

-626 MNEEQLYELLV
+626 ISEQQLYELLV
-637 NKTDNRPLRK
+637 NKS
-647 LAYREEFEGDTEHR
+647 E
-661 TASYTSVREDSS
+661 
-673 TGSTYKLPLEVEFP
+673 
-687 KRSNSLWDNLSAC
+687 NSLWDILSSH
-700 EEIYAKLN
+700 EEIYNKLDF
-708 SLIEIYKI
+708 LIEIYKI
-716 STVENFFD
+716 SVVENFFD
-724 LVVNNLNLR
+724 LVVHNLNLR
-733 EIYDDDMINELLT
+733 EIYDDDSDDMINELLT
-746 LSKNYT
+746 LSKNYA

-758 LQGFIAWFENNDIYI
+758 LQGFVAWFENNDIYI

-795 APIVILCDS
+795 TPIVILCDS
-804 TTLSVSSN
+804 TTLPISSN

-820 EVDLFQTSANK
+820 E
-831 EEFEGNTARSTAAYT
+831 
-846 LVREDAS
+846 
-853 TGLTYKLP
+853 
-861 LEASYEIGRMF
+861 MF

-879 TPTFLQDLKEA
+879 TPEFLQELKEA

-915 ICGFSNKATAP
+915 ICGFSNKSTTP
-926 ENCWYEIVKQTF
+926 KNCWYEIAKQTC
-938 D
+938 DKLLN